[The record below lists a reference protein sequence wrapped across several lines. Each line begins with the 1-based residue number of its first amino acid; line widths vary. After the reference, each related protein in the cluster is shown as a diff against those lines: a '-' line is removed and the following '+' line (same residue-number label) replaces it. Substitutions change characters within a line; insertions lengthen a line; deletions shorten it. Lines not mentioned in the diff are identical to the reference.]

1 MKILILSQYFWP
13 ENFKINNI
21 SEHLSK
27 NHYVEVLTS
36 IPNYPYGNVFKNF
49 RKKPNNFNFY
59 KKIKIYRVPQITRGK
74 GSVTRLCLN
83 YISFFITSF
92 LKSFFLKK
100 KYDLVFVFA
109 TSPIFVVLVGIF
121 ISKLN
126 KSKTII
132 WVLDLWPEILK
143 ELKIIKSL
151 LIIRIIKK
159 IVKYVYLKSDI
170 ILAQSS
176 SFRKIIKKELPT
188 NEKRKVFLFPSWA
201 DDIKIAGKKKSSKK
215 NFLSILYVG
224 NIGQA
229 QNLENLIFA
238 TLMIKSHVKL
248 KWTIIGDG
256 RKKEDFVSLVNKYSL
271 QKYFNILPFINYKYL
286 CKYFYSCDCC
296 YLSLKA
302 GKFLNSTI
310 PAKLQTYMSLGKPIL
325 ASISGEGK
333 NIIKKAN
340 CGLVAPPNN
349 YKLLAKNIMD
359 LAQMSEEKLKK
370 FGINSK
376 LFYDNNFTQEKVLKR
391 LDKIINNYE

>member
-1 MKILILSQYFWP
+1 
-13 ENFKINNI
+13 
-21 SEHLSK
+21 
-27 NHYVEVLTS
+27 
-36 IPNYPYGNVFKNF
+36 
-49 RKKPNNFNFY
+49 
-59 KKIKIYRVPQITRGK
+59 
-74 GSVTRLCLN
+74 
-83 YISFFITSF
+83 
-92 LKSFFLKK
+92 
-100 KYDLVFVFA
+100 
-109 TSPIFVVLVGIF
+109 
-121 ISKLN
+121 
-126 KSKTII
+126 
-132 WVLDLWPEILK
+132 VLDLWPEILK

-159 IVKYVYLKSDI
+159 IVKYIYLKSDI
-170 ILAQSS
+170 ILVQSR
-176 SFRKIIKKELPT
+176 SFRKIIKKELPE

-201 DDIKIAGKKKSSKK
+201 DDIKITEKKKTYKK

-256 RKKEDFVSLVNKYSL
+256 RKKANFVNLVNKYSL
-271 QKYFNILPFINYKYL
+271 QKYFIILPFISYKYL
-286 CKYFYSCDCC
+286 RKYFYSCDCC
-296 YLSLKA
+296 YLSLRA

-340 CGLVAPPNN
+340 CGLVATPNN
-349 YKLLAKNIMD
+349 YKLLAKNITA

-376 LFYDNNFTQEKVLKR
+376 LFYDNNFNQEKVLKR
-391 LDKIINNYE
+391 LDKIINNYA